1 MTFAEFILSNARLAC
16 YENDPDPND
25 GEGNDSG
32 EGKESEGG
40 DEGNDGENKVFDQ
53 EAVNK
58 MLAADRRKH
67 RAQLEKVESQYKALL
82 TNTKL
87 TQEEKDELQNN
98 LTEVQKQLRTREELA
113 KQEKAKLLQ
122 QHSEA
127 LQTERA
133 AREAAERKYQEAV
146 ITREL
151 LDAAQA
157 HEAYRSNQIVD
168 LLRGKTRL
176 VEDKPVVDF
185 NDVSADTGEPIV
197 IQISPAEAVKRM
209 TEMTEWQ
216 NLFKPNL
223 VAGLGSSSASGGA
236 GQGNGRV
243 DFGKMS
249 AAEYIKYHR
258 EQKKRGAR

>member
-1 MTFAEFILSNARLAC
+1 MTFAEFIFANARLAC
-16 YENDPDPND
+16 YENETEEKEGAATDAGDTSESD
-25 GEGNDSG
+25 GNED
-32 EGKESEGG
+32 
-40 DEGNDGENKVFDQ
+40 GNDGEAKVFDQ

-67 RAQLEKVESQYKALL
+67 RAQLEKVEAQYKALL

-87 TQEEKDELQNN
+87 TQEEKDDLQNN

-122 QHSEA
+122 QHNEA
-127 LQTERA
+127 LQLERT

-151 LDAAQA
+151 LDAAQV
-157 HEAYRSNQIVD
+157 HEAYRANQIVD

-185 NDVSADTGEPIV
+185 NDISADTGEPIV
-197 IQISPAEAVKRM
+197 IQISPADAVKRM

-223 VAGLGSSSASGGA
+223 VTGLGSSSVSGG
-236 GQGNGRV
+236 GQGNGKV

-258 EQKKRGAR
+258 ELKKRGVR